1 MYRFGDRQMFCR
13 VVALDET
20 PHKDQKVTWFQRS
33 AENCAGKLV
42 CFVIT
47 L

>member
-1 MYRFGDRQMFCR
+1 MYSVGDRQMCCR
-13 VVALDET
+13 VVAHDET
-20 PHKDQKVTWFQRS
+20 VHKDQKLMWFQS
-33 AENCAGKLV
+33 MAENYAGKLV